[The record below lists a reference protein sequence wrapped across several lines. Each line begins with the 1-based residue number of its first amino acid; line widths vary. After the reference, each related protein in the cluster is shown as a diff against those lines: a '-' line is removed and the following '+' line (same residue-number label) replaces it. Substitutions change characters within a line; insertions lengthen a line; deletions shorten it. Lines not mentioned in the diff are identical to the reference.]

1 MQPARHSPCR
11 TGPRRLGPSA
21 FSFLRAI
28 FPWPRARRPGGICT
42 IPPGRT
48 MDDTRGSLT
57 SDSPMKL
64 SRLQEPRVSP
74 SEVEGSLI

>member
-11 TGPRRLGPSA
+11 IGPASEDHWHPA
-21 FSFLRAI
+21 FCGQFI
-28 FPWPRARRPGGICT
+28 PWPRARRPGGIFT
-42 IPPGRT
+42 RPPGRT